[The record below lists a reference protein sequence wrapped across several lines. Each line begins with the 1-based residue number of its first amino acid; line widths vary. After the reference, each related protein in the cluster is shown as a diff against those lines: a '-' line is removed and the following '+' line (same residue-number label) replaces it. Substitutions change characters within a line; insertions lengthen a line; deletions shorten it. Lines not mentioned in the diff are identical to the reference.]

1 MRGETHLV
9 IRECPIMRE
18 PRVCSTPDRAVLNP
32 PLHQSPDLEVRN
44 LETPDLKIQQL
55 ERILRAPAFERSQ
68 YEFTRDTTEQRVGM
82 ATPLPGKWLVL
93 QNLWC
98 LPGDWPAI

>member
-1 MRGETHLV
+1 VRGETHFV

-18 PRVCSTPDRAVLNP
+18 HRVCSTPDWAIPDPRLHRILDLEVPNP
-32 PLHQSPDLEVRN
+32 EIPDLE
-44 LETPDLKIQQL
+44 IQQL

-82 ATPLPGKWLVL
+82 AKPVPGEWLVL
-93 QNLWC
+93 
-98 LPGDWPAI
+98 